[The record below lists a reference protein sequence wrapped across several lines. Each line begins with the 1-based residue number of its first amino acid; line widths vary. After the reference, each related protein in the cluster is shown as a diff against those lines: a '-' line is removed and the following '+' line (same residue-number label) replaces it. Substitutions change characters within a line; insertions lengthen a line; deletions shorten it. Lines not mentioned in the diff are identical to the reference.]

1 MNVSEAKHNKI
12 DWDDVLI
19 QASIAAMQGI
29 QESGKF
35 GLAAD
40 VVPKELAKLSVKI
53 GSELVEELKRHIN
66 NKQNSLDQIE

>member
-1 MNVSEAKHNKI
+1 MNAVETKHNKI
-12 DWDDVLI
+12 DWNDVLI

-66 NKQNSLDQIE
+66 NKQNPMNQI